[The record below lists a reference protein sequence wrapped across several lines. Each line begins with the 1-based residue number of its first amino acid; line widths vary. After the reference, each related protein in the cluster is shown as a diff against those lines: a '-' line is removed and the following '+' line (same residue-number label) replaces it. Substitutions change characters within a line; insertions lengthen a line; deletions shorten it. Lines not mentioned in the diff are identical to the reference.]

1 MGRERL
7 LITGATVL
15 TMDPCVGDFE
25 RADVLV
31 EDGRIAAV
39 APGLQAGDAEVLDAA
54 GALVL
59 PGFVDTHRHTWQ
71 ASLRNLASDWTLAHY
86 FTGLH
91 AGLSGLFRPEDTHA
105 ANLIGT
111 LEALDSGITTL
122 LDWSHNLNTPA
133 HADAAVEALRESG
146 ARAIFAHGG
155 GAAQYQ
161 VPSDVPHPEDARRI
175 REEHFSSD
183 DQLVTMAMAL
193 RGPQFA
199 TKPITRDDFALARE
213 LGMRITIH
221 VGDGEWGRGR
231 PVAWLHDEG
240 LMGPD
245 VTYVHC
251 NTIADDEVALIAATG
266 GTASV
271 AADVEMQMGHGWPAT
286 GRLLDAG
293 VRPSLSIDVC
303 SSNGG
308 HMFGAMRTTIGVQRA
323 LDHADAAARGAV
335 LDSLRVTCRDVVAF
349 ATIEGARAVGLDHR
363 IGSLTPGKEADVIVV
378 RADGLGV
385 SPLNHPY
392 GALVYNAHPGLVDT
406 VIVRGRVVKR
416 DGRLTDVDGA
426 RLRRLG
432 EESRDYLLAKARH
445 HPSIADA
452 CCGGTWIPQPYVPA
466 GSTSVA

>member
-1 MGRERL
+1 MGRERM
-7 LITGATVL
+7 LISGGTVL
-15 TMDPCVGDFE
+15 TMDPGRGDLE
-25 RADVLV
+25 RGDVLV
-31 EDGRIAAV
+31 EDGRIVAV
-39 APGLQAGDAEVLDAA
+39 APRLQAGDAEVVDAS

-86 FTGLH
+86 FAGLH

-133 HADAAVEALRESG
+133 HADAAIAGLRESG

-155 GAAQYQ
+155 GAPQYQ
-161 VPSDVPHPEDARRI
+161 VPSDVPHPTDARRI
-175 REEHFSSD
+175 REQYFSTED
-183 DQLVTMAMAL
+183 GLVTMAMAL

-199 TKPITRDDFALARE
+199 SKPITRQDFALARE
-213 LGMRITIH
+213 LGLRITVH
-221 VGDGEWGRGR
+221 VGDGEWGRDR
-231 PVAWLHDEG
+231 PVAWLHEQG

-251 NTIADDEVALIAATG
+251 NTLADDEIALIAATG

-303 SSNGG
+303 SANGG

-323 LDHADAAARGAV
+323 LDHAHASARGAT
-335 LDSLRVTCRDVVAF
+335 LDTLRLSCRDVVAF
-349 ATIEGARAVGLDHR
+349 ATIEGARTVGLDHR
-363 IGSLTPGKEADVIVV
+363 IGSLTPGKDADLIVV
-378 RADGLGV
+378 RADGLGL

-392 GALVYNAHPGLVDT
+392 GALVYDAHPGLVDT
-406 VIVRGRVVKR
+406 VLVQGRVVKR
-416 DGRLTDVDGA
+416 DGRLTDVDIA
-426 RLRRLG
+426 RLRRLA
-432 EESRDYLLAKARH
+432 EESRDHLLAQARH
-445 HPSIADA
+445 HPRIADA
-452 CCGGTWIPQPYVPA
+452 CRGGTWIPESYEPA
-466 GSTSVA
+466 

>member
-1 MGRERL
+1 MTGRRTI
-7 LITGATVL
+7 ITGGTVL
-15 TMDPCVGDFE
+15 TMDAAIGDFE
-25 RADVLV
+25 GGDVLIQ
-31 EDGRIAAV
+31 DGRILAV
-39 APGLQAGDAEVLDAA
+39 GRDLEATGADVIDAA
-54 GALVL
+54 DAIVL

-71 ASLRNLASDWTLAHY
+71 AALRNLASDWTLAHY

-91 AGLSGLFRPEDTHA
+91 AGLSGLFRPQDTHT
-105 ANLIGT
+105 ANLLGT
-111 LEALDSGITTL
+111 LEALDSGITTM
-122 LDWSHNLNTPA
+122 LDWSHNLNTPE
-133 HADAAVEALRESG
+133 HADAAIAGLRESG

-155 GAAQYQ
+155 GAEQYR
-161 VPSDVPHPEDARRI
+161 VPSDVPHPTDARRI
-175 REEHFSSD
+175 REQYFSSD

-199 TKPITRDDFALARE
+199 DKDITRDDYALARE
-213 LGMRITIH
+213 LGTRITVH
-221 VGDGEWGRGR
+221 VGDGEWGKGR

-245 VTYVHC
+245 VTYIHC
-251 NTIADDEVALIAATG
+251 NTIADDEIALIAATG

-286 GRLLDAG
+286 GRLLDVG

-323 LDHADAAARGAV
+323 LDHAHAEAQGIA
-335 LDSLRVTCRDVVAF
+335 LESLRVSCRDVVGF

-363 IGSLTPGKEADVIVV
+363 IGSLTPGKDADVIVV
-378 RADGLGV
+378 RADTLGL

-406 VIVRGRVVKR
+406 VLVQGRIVKR
-416 DGRLTDVDGA
+416 GGRLTHVDQGA
-426 RLRRLG
+426 LRRMAQS
-432 EESRDYLLAKARH
+432 SRDYLLAQARH
-445 HPSIADA
+445 QPSIADA

-466 GSTSVA
+466 S

>member
-1 MGRERL
+1 MSQQRTIISG
-7 LITGATVL
+7 GAVL
-15 TMDPCVGDFE
+15 SMDAAIGDFD

-39 APGLQAGDAEVLDAA
+39 GPDLEAPDALVVDATDA
-54 GALVL
+54 IVL

-122 LDWSHNLNTPA
+122 LDWSHNLNTPE
-133 HADAAVEALRESG
+133 HADAAVAGLRESG

-155 GAAQYQ
+155 GAKQYQ

-175 REEHFSSD
+175 REQYFSSD

-199 TKPITRDDFALARE
+199 DKDVTRDDFALARE
-213 LGMRITIH
+213 LGARITVH
-221 VGDGEWGRGR
+221 VGDGEWGKNR
-231 PVAWLHDEG
+231 PVAWLHEEG

-251 NTIADDEVALIAATG
+251 NTIADDEIDLIAATG

-308 HMFGAMRTTIGVQRA
+308 HMFGVMRTTIGVQRA
-323 LDHADAAARGAV
+323 LDHARAEARGV
-335 LDSLRVTCRDVVAF
+335 PLESLRLHCRDVVAF

-363 IGSLTPGKEADVIVV
+363 IGSLTPGKDADVIVV
-378 RADGLGV
+378 RTDSLGL

-392 GALVYNAHPGLVDT
+392 GALIYNAHPGLVDT
-406 VIVRGRVVKR
+406 VLVQGRIVKR
-416 DGRLTDVDGA
+416 DGRLTEVDHGS
-426 RLRRLG
+426 LRRLA
-432 EESRDYLLAKARH
+432 ESSRDYLLGQARH
-445 HPSIADA
+445 QPAIADA
-452 CCGGTWIPQPYVPA
+452 CCGGTWIPRPYVPQ
-466 GSTSVA
+466 V